1 MLEVIGAGVGR
12 TGTLSLKTALERLGF
27 GPCHH
32 MLGLFEDPGQIPM
45 WQAASRGEAVD
56 WRQVYAEYRSTVD
69 WPGAR
74 FWREISGAF
83 PEAKVVLT
91 VRDPESWYASA
102 ASSIHA
108 AAVAPPPEDADE
120 GFLRL
125 REMSLEVVWDGV
137 FDGRFTDKEHALKVV
152 AEHDAAVR
160 EGVDAGRL
168 LVFRVSEG
176 WEPLCGFL
184 GVPVPDEPF
193 PRSNERGRFMD
204 EVRERS
210 AVGDAGGGGRGEDRE
225 GRGDGGR
232 EDAAG

>member
-32 MLGLFEDPGQIPM
+32 MLGLFEDVEQIPL
-45 WQAASRGEAVD
+45 WEAASRGEPVD
-56 WRQVYAEYRSTVD
+56 WRQVYEKYGSTVD

-74 FWREISGAF
+74 FWREIAGAF

-102 ASSIHA
+102 ASSIYA
-108 AAVAPPPEDADE
+108 TAVAPPPADVGE
-120 GFLRL
+120 GFVRL
-125 REMSLEVVWDGV
+125 RDMSMEVIWDGV
-137 FDGRFTDKEHALKVV
+137 FDGRFTEKEHALKVF
-152 AEHDAAVR
+152 AEHEAAIR
-160 EGVDAGRL
+160 EEIDPDRL

-176 WEPLCGFL
+176 WEPLCEFL
-184 GVPVPDEPF
+184 GVPVPDGPF
-193 PRSNERGRFMD
+193 PRSNERGRFVD

-210 AVGDAGGGGRGEDRE
+210 AAASGEATAG
-225 GRGDGGR
+225 
-232 EDAAG
+232 

>member
-32 MLGLFEDPGQIPM
+32 MLGLFEDPEQIPM
-45 WQAASRGEAVD
+45 WRAAARGERMD
-56 WRQVYAEYRSTVD
+56 WTQVYAKYRSTVD

-74 FWREISGAF
+74 FWREIAGAF

-91 VRDPESWYASA
+91 VRDPESWYESA
-102 ASSIHA
+102 AGSIYA
-108 AAVAPPPEDADE
+108 AGLAPTPADADE
-120 GFLRL
+120 VYLGLRD
-125 REMSLEVVWDGV
+125 MAVEVIWDGL
-137 FDGRFTDKEHALKVV
+137 FDGRFTDKEHAMKVV

-160 EGVDAGRL
+160 QGIDPDRL
-168 LVFRVSEG
+168 LVFQVSQG
-176 WEPLCGFL
+176 WEPLCEFL

-193 PRSNERGRFMD
+193 PRRNERSRFMD

-210 AVGDAGGGGRGEDRE
+210 AAGGN
-225 GRGDGGR
+225 
-232 EDAAG
+232 AG